1 MMVPGL
7 ARSDVEGVAVGG
19 LDAEVQA
26 VEYIHSEVRSG
37 RGIPLAEVA
46 GVVRALAA
54 TIRQEQGVVLPLL
67 DISTFDE
74 YLTAHSCNVAMLSM
88 ALSDQLGLSD
98 ADMRAVGTA
107 ALLSDIGMTALPS
120 DLLLKPES
128 LTSEERVL
136 IETHPVVGARMLTA
150 SGLGNSLAAT
160 VAYEHHIW
168 CNGTGGYPRL
178 AFPREPH
185 FASRIVQVC
194 DIYDAVC
201 SRRPYRDACP
211 RERALG
217 LIRSLAGVEVDPQI
231 AEVFLTMAAGATEV
245 RHLVGGPAA

>member
-1 MMVPGL
+1 MIVPGL
-7 ARSDVEGVAVGG
+7 ARSGLESVAFIG

-37 RGIPLAEVA
+37 RSIPLAEVA
-46 GVVRALAA
+46 GVVRALAV

-67 DISTFDE
+67 DIRTFDE
-74 YLTAHSCNVAMLSM
+74 YPTSHSCNVAMLSM

-107 ALLSDIGMTALPS
+107 ALLSDIGMTRLPS
-120 DLLLKPES
+120 ELLLKPGS
-128 LTSEERVL
+128 LTPEERMV
-136 IETHPVVGARMLTA
+136 IETHPVEGARMLTA
-150 SGLGNSLAAT
+150 IGLGNSLAAT

-168 CNGTGGYPRL
+168 FNGTGGYSL
-178 AFPREPH
+178 LKYPREPH

-217 LIRSLAGVEVDPQI
+217 LIRSLAGLEIDPQI

-245 RHLVGGPAA
+245 RHLVGEPAA